1 MRIALVA
8 VAIAALMSAA
18 SADEPYYTRAP
29 RPPAPPR
36 HVVLT
41 GMVES
46 LAVSQQE
53 PSAEPQAG
61 FYLRTSD
68 DGAAAVLVVM
78 PAARFACPE
87 GAQAT
92 LEGDFLPADP
102 PFPPA
107 LFAAKLLACG
117 AGEPRP

>member
-1 MRIALVA
+1 MIAV
-8 VAIAALMSAA
+8 VSAALLSAA
-18 SADEPYYTRAP
+18 RAEDPHSRAP
-29 RPPAPPR
+29 RRPVTPR

-41 GMVES
+41 GQVES

-53 PSAEPQAG
+53 ANAEPHAG
-61 FYLRTSD
+61 FYLRTSN
-68 DGAAAVLVVM
+68 DGIEAVLVVM
-78 PAARFACPE
+78 PAARFSCRE

-107 LFAAKLLACG
+107 LFAARLLACG
-117 AGEPRP
+117 AGDARP